1 MGKRI
6 LILGGGTG
14 GTIVANL
21 LARGLRTEMR
31 RGDVTVNMLSASD
44 KHVYQPAFLYVAF
57 GRMQDDEFIRD
68 QKSLLD
74 PLINFRAGQLFH
86 APDREILNDKTGKR
100 SAAVKFQEP

>member
-21 LARGLRTEMR
+21 LARGLRNELK
-31 RGDVTVNMLSASD
+31 RGEITVNMLSDSD

-57 GRMQDDEFIRD
+57 GRMQDERIH
-68 QKSLLD
+68 K
-74 PLINFRAGQLFH
+74 G
-86 APDREILNDKTGKR
+86 
-100 SAAVKFQEP
+100 SA